1 MTQKEIVITTEFI
14 TLGALLKYVGLIQQG
29 SEASAFLSENK
40 VLVNNEIET
49 RRGKKIYPGY
59 KLEINHQILLNIVK

>member
-29 SEASAFLSENK
+29 SEAGAFLSENK
-40 VLVNNEIET
+40 VSS
-49 RRGKKIYPGY
+49 K
-59 KLEINHQILLNIVK
+59 